1 MNRRPPYSPL
11 LVLGIGI
18 LAVSAASIMIRFAQ
32 QEAPSLVIAAWRLS
46 AAALVLAPSAF
57 LRRRREIASLSRADF
72 GLAALAGFFLVIH
85 FATWITSLAY
95 TSVASSVILVTTSPL
110 WVALLSPLVLKEKIN
125 RPMAIGLGMAL
136 LGGFLVGLSDA
147 CTVHGA
153 GITCPEIEEFV
164 RGKAFWGDLLA
175 LLGAFAAAGYLM
187 TGRKMRRRV
196 STLSYIFLV
205 YGAAAVG
212 LVLLALLFRQNLFGY
227 SRMTYLWMIGLA
239 LIPQLIGHT
248 SYNWALAYLPAAF
261 VSLSILGEPIG
272 SSILAYFVFAE
283 KITLLQLAGSAL
295 ILTGLYISTRN
306 RNDEQ
311 QPADCANPAGS

>member
-1 MNRRPPYSPL
+1 MKSHPPFSPFL
-11 LVLGIGI
+11 ILGLGI

-46 AAALVLAPSAF
+46 VAALVLAPSVI
-57 LRRRREIASLSRADF
+57 LRRRGEISRMSRAD
-72 GLAALAGFFLVIH
+72 LSLTLLAGIFLVIH

-110 WVALLSPLVLKEKIN
+110 WVALFSPLVLKEKIT
-125 RPMAIGLGMAL
+125 RYMAAGLGMAL
-136 LGGFLVGLSDA
+136 LGGVLVGLSDV
-147 CTVHGA
+147 CTLSGA
-153 GITCPEIEEFV
+153 RVICPAIGDFMS
-164 RGKAFWGDLLA
+164 GKAFWGDLLA
-175 LLGAFAAAGYLM
+175 LIGAFAAAGYLM
-187 TGRKMRRRV
+187 IGRKLRSRI

-212 LVLLALLFRQNLFGY
+212 LVLLAILFGQSLFGY

-239 LIPQLIGHT
+239 LIPQLIGHS

-272 SSILAYFVFAE
+272 SSILAYFIFDE
-283 KITLLQLAGSAL
+283 MITILQLAGSAL
-295 ILTGLYISTRN
+295 ILGGLFISSRARSVPQSMIGET
-306 RNDEQ
+306 
-311 QPADCANPAGS
+311 